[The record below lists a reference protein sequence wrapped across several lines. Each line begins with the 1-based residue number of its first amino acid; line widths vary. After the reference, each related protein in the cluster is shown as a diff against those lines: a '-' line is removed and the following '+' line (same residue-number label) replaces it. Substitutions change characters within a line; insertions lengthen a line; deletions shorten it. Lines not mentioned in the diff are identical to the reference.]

1 MDSEIINDEL
11 AVEEQLDLSED
22 EHELKKH
29 EDVLADLQAIYVEIE
44 NKASVN
50 KTLAAAIESIRE
62 NTLTDKTPINSFT
75 KELSKTNLKA
85 SLEDIIDGIIATIK
99 FIFKTIFTIIGKI
112 FGFIK
117 RLFFRAK
124 EKEKINES
132 LLLKSKENVDEV
144 VLLKSK
150 IGNADHAIY
159 DKVFKIIST
168 EANEQLKL
176 ISNDLFKDTITSG
189 SVKNILLS
197 VGTDINKYMDKINSK
212 MVLLNKA
219 IKESKNNNI
228 TEINIILSDAD
239 KYIKNGNSNS
249 IISSNIK
256 NGINGTMAND
266 LVLVKDHVYNLEE
279 SKTLNAFNYQL
290 VFDMVRTNKIKLTD
304 IFLSD
309 TDMFEKNVKT
319 LQDKSESTTSIVDKL
334 KSSKEIQVHIKD
346 SLIIVKEEIAA
357 LQYYF
362 LCVNKIISV
371 NTSIVNFLYNHTN
384 AHYKMLLSEMR
395 NGSDTTTKNAVK
407 ESIYKSKK

>member
-29 EDVLADLQAIYVEIE
+29 EEVLADLQAIYVEIE

-62 NTLTDKTPINSFT
+62 NTLTDKTPLNSFT

-197 VGTDINKYMDKINSK
+197 IGTDINKYMDKINSK

-319 LQDKSESTTSIVDKL
+319 LQDKSESTSSIVDKL
-334 KSSKEIQVHIKD
+334 KSSKEIQAHIKD

>member
-29 EDVLADLQAIYVEIE
+29 EEVLADLQAIYVEIE

>member
-29 EDVLADLQAIYVEIE
+29 EEVLADLQAIYVEIE

-197 VGTDINKYMDKINSK
+197 IGTDINKYMDKINSK

>member
-29 EDVLADLQAIYVEIE
+29 EEVLADLQAIYVEIE

-132 LLLKSKENVDEV
+132 LLLKSKENVDEI

-150 IGNADHAIY
+150 IGNVDHAIY

-197 VGTDINKYMDKINSK
+197 IGKDINKYMDKINSK

-266 LVLVKDHVYNLEE
+266 LVLVKDYVYNLEE
-279 SKTLNAFNYQL
+279 SKKLNAFNYQL
-290 VFDMVRTNKIKLTD
+290 VFDMVRTNRIKLTD

>member
-29 EDVLADLQAIYVEIE
+29 EDVLADLQSIYLEIE

-159 DKVFKIIST
+159 DKVFKIVST

-176 ISNDLFKDTITSG
+176 ISNDLFNDTITSG

-197 VGTDINKYMDKINSK
+197 IGTDINKYMDKINSK

-266 LVLVKDHVYNLEE
+266 LVLVKDYVYNLEE
-279 SKTLNAFNYQL
+279 SKKLNAFNYQL